1 MMNVTSETV
10 QAMEDAAKKTVGWDE
25 VTNRKQNSKDKD
37 QRIRSL
43 FGAPSD
49 VIANLW
55 ERVEPYIDKAGADR
69 KHLLWA
75 LVFLKVYASEE
86 VHCTIV
92 GWTNPKTYQEWS
104 WYFVEKI
111 YDLQIYRMML
121 LFGEIDLTDSLI

>member
-1 MMNVTSETV
+1 MMNVTSEAV
-10 QAMEDAAKKTVGWDE
+10 QAMEDAAKKTVGWSE
-25 VTNRKQNSKDKD
+25 VTNRKWNSKDKD

-55 ERVEPYIDKAGADR
+55 ERVGPFIDRAGADR

-86 VHCTIV
+86 VHCAIV
-92 GWTNPKTYQEWS
+92 GWPNPKTY
-104 WYFVEKI
+104 
-111 YDLQIYRMML
+111 
-121 LFGEIDLTDSLI
+121 